1 MRHQIHLGH
10 LWELM
15 FQSCSC
21 DLPNQIQVRI
31 WYDRQGNGVL
41 FDCQGLF
48 FFLCTTFSC
57 VCRVSVF
64 LQEVGE
70 IVQEHSEVFKKKFWC
85 SQGQTKVF
93 FFIFCDR
100 SQTILVKHPFPLSH
114 IRALTILLFESMAIY
129 KGPLQFVFD
138 SSGTWKQEA
147 KVQV

>member
-1 MRHQIHLGH
+1 M
-10 LWELM
+10 
-15 FQSCSC
+15 
-21 DLPNQIQVRI
+21 
-31 WYDRQGNGVL
+31 L

-70 IVQEHSEVFKKKFWC
+70 IVQGHSEVFKKKFWC

-129 KGPLQFVFD
+129 KGPLLYSLYLIPVGPGNKRLKSKYKLSALTGLTLMQLPL
-138 SSGTWKQEA
+138 
-147 KVQV
+147 

>member
-48 FFLCTTFSC
+48 YSYAQHFHVCAEYLFSFRRWGKLFRDILKC
-57 VCRVSVF
+57 LRKNFGAVRVK
-64 LQEVGE
+64 Q
-70 IVQEHSEVFKKKFWC
+70 KC
-85 SQGQTKVF
+85 S

-100 SQTILVKHPFPLSH
+100 SQTILLKHPFPLSH

-129 KGPLQFVFD
+129 KGPLKFVFD